1 MFEKLITRLA
11 FILFGIIVF
20 MAISNTARAN
30 DLLIFYSNNE
40 SSQYSNLKSH
50 YEGLGFTVT
59 GSTSGTVSSSL
70 LSGKEMVIDIVGNSN
85 CGSTCRTNYDSFV
98 SGGGILIIA
107 AENGATNRIG
117 NIESLIENKMSVG
130 SYTAVV
136 NANDAYQ
143 SIRYGD
149 YASSTSSENVLVGV
163 DGYMY
168 SVTGGEVVAVNTTN
182 STYYSMWHKWD
193 YGSNGGAVY
202 VTFGYG
208 QFLGTVGTT
217 ANNNNMDAL
226 LTSIVTEEGLY
237 SSTPTYSSSISSA
250 QQTIVNNT
258 RNITSNGNAIYIT
271 QSGDNLDID
280 IVQYD
285 NDNLVAGTA
294 TTSSTIADAVISGD
308 DNTISITQGNNAG
321 SFSDDNV
328 VLMGVNGNNNNLNI
342 RQGDNVDDTG
352 GARLIVDVTG
362 NYNTIGTV
370 QENDGG
376 VGNTGHFMSI
386 DVDGNSNIMYQYQR
400 DDGDKI
406 MFVDINGSSNDIDLV
421 QQGTGDHFLDVTAGS
436 NQTIDVNQDGSG
448 KMSATINM
456 SGYSSTLDL
465 DQTGST
471 AQTYSL
477 SQTCTNTNGCGTTTI
492 TQN

>member
-30 DLLIFYSNNE
+30 DAFIYYNSNDTGAEYNR
-40 SSQYSNLKSH
+40 LKSH
-50 YEGLGFTVT
+50 LETLGFTVS
-59 GSTSGTVSSSL
+59 GSTSTTVSSSDI
-70 LSGKEMVIDIVGNSN
+70 SGQDLVIDIAGNSN
-85 CGSTCRTNYDSFV
+85 CGSTCRTNYDSYV
-98 SGGGILIIA
+98 NGGGKLIIA
-107 AENGATNRIG
+107 APQGASNRQST
-117 NIESLIENKMSVG
+117 IESLIENKMSVG
-130 SYTAVV
+130 TMTYYGSTAGSDLYWQ
-136 NANDAYQ
+136 NIA
-143 SIRYGD
+143 RGD
-149 YASSTSSENVLVGV
+149 YATSGQTTLPAAGHLFQA
-163 DGYMY
+163 
-168 SVTGGEVVAVNTTN
+168 TGGTPMASN
-182 STYYSMWHKWD
+182 SSSSVWHTWYKWD
-193 YGSNGGAVY
+193 YGSNGGTIIVAMGY
-202 VTFGYG
+202 DQFQTNITNTSNMTTF
-208 QFLGTVGTT
+208 LTT
-217 ANNNNMDAL
+217 TME
-226 LTSIVTEEGLY
+226 EEGLY
-237 SSTPTYSSSISSA
+237 SSTPTYTSSISSA
-250 QQTIVNNT
+250 QQTTVNNT
-258 RNITSNGNAIYIT
+258 RNITSNGNAIYID
-271 QSGDNLDID
+271 QAGDNLDLD

-308 DNTISITQGNNAG
+308 DNTISITQGNSTG
-321 SFSDDNV
+321 STSDNNV

-352 GARLIVDVTG
+352 DARLIIDVTG

-376 VGNTGHFMSI
+376 VGNEGHFMSV
-386 DVDGNSNIMYQYQR
+386 DVDGNSNIMYMDQK

-421 QQGTGDHFLDVTAGS
+421 QQGTGEHFLDVTAGS

-448 KMSATINM
+448 NMSATIDM

-465 DQTGST
+465 DQTGSSN
-471 AQTYSL
+471 QTYSL
-477 SQTCTNTNGCGTTTI
+477 DQNCTNTNGCGTTTI